1 MKILLIAGHGQGDPG
16 ACGCGYKEADLTREA
31 VKNINTY
38 LKDAAEVEIFDL
50 SKDMFQYLKLGSKYP
65 FNDFD
70 YVLEVHFNALN
81 GKVYGTEVLVHQN
94 EQGTSVE
101 TEIVN
106 NIASLGFSNRGVKRR
121 ADLRVM
127 NNVKKIYGVSHALV
141 EICFI
146 DNKNDMEKYIA
157 NADKVAKAIAEGIIE
172 GFGLIPQTDTQTD
185 LTSANDLIW
194 ELSQKIKIN
203 DVSGA
208 VLALQKAKDE
218 DNPLYWMIYKIVN
231 GGV

>member
-50 SKDMFQYLKLGSKYP
+50 SKDMFQCLKLGSKYP
-65 FNDFD
+65 FNEFD
-70 YVLEVHFNALN
+70 YVFEVHFNALN
-81 GKVYGTEVLVHQN
+81 GKAYGTEVLVHQN

-157 NADKVAKAIAEGIIE
+157 NKQAVAKAIADGIKK
-172 GFGLIPQTDTQTD
+172 GFGIVPKEEKKA
-185 LTSANDLIW
+185 LTSANDIIW
-194 ELSQKIKIN
+194 ELSQQIDIDNVK
-203 DVSGA
+203 GA
-208 VLALQKAKDE
+208 VSALKEAKE
-218 DNPLYWMIYKIVN
+218 AESPLYWLLYKVVN
-231 GGV
+231 K